1 MERGFEG
8 VAGGGRL
15 WKRAGICL
23 VRRQRDPHA
32 YTYAYARAC
41 TYVSRSRHGV
51 TVARAPSSSLP
62 CGTHVSHTCTT
73 SSSASRCYKRNSRF
87 ASWTDVVY
95 IDEDLEGE
103 KRAILLRRVVQGQE
117 FLSCNFNIVSYLKW
131 SVIVIF
137 YGKFQ
142 RRISSV
148 CKLNWITFVVISI
161 DETRLIISRETETP
175 WMNLRRISPGSILF
189 RRMGIIQFHPSL
201 KAYYGSRRRGGERE
215 REGASPEGRDV
226 SFKIFLA
233 EEKEI
238 YLEQL
243 RSLERQRNISGTEL
257 NSVFQKLVQ
266 GSLVKFKVYHGPG
279 SQSNES

>member
-95 IDEDLEGE
+95 IDEGIWKGRKGRFFYDELF
-103 KRAILLRRVVQGQE
+103 KDRNFYRVIL
-117 FLSCNFNIVSYLKW
+117 
-131 SVIVIF
+131 
-137 YGKFQ
+137 
-142 RRISSV
+142 ISSV
-148 CKLNWITFVVISI
+148 I
-161 DETRLIISRETETP
+161 
-175 WMNLRRISPGSILF
+175 
-189 RRMGIIQFHPSL
+189 
-201 KAYYGSRRRGGERE
+201 
-215 REGASPEGRDV
+215 
-226 SFKIFLA
+226 
-233 EEKEI
+233 
-238 YLEQL
+238 
-243 RSLERQRNISGTEL
+243 
-257 NSVFQKLVQ
+257 
-266 GSLVKFKVYHGPG
+266 
-279 SQSNES
+279 